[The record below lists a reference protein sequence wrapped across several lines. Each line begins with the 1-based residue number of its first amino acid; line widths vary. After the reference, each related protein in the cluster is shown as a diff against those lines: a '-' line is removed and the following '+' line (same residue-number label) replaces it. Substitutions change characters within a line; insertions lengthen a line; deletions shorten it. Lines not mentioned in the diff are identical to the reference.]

1 MENQNIINLLDNTP
15 NQPSKFRTKTWV
27 EINDDSRRTYNTN
40 SQIKFKY
47 LMSSSSLY
55 DYRYTHIL
63 VRTTITV
70 TNTAATGACPDNR
83 NKKVIFKNCAPF
95 TDCTNEINNTETDH
109 AKDMVVV
116 IPIYNLLE
124 HSHNYSKISA
134 NLWQ

>member
-1 MENQNIINLLDNTP
+1 MENQNIINLLDNKP
-15 NQPSKFRTKTWV
+15 NQPSKFRTKNWV

-70 TNTAATGACPDNR
+70 TNTAATGAYPDNR

-124 HSHNYSKISA
+124 HSHNYLKISA

>member
-15 NQPSKFRTKTWV
+15 NQPSKFRTKNWV

-83 NKKVIFKNCAPF
+83 NKKVIFTNCAPF